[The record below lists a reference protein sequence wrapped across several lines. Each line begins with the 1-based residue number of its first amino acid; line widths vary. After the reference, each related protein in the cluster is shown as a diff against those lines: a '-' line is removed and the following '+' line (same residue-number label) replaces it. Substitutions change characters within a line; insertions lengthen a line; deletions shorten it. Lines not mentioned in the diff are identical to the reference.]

1 MSENLEATVRAE
13 VRAWLE
19 ANWDPSLSLLEWRNM
34 LAESGWGM
42 PVWPREWW
50 GRGLPPGMTPVV
62 EDEFARI
69 NAVGVAKSGVR
80 LLVAATILEH
90 GTEAH
95 KERFLKRIL
104 TGEDT
109 WCQLFSEPGS
119 GSDLAGLTTRA
130 VFEGNQWTINGQKVW
145 STSAHHANWGVL
157 LARTDWDQTKH
168 LSLIHI

>member
-19 ANWDPSLSLLEWRNM
+19 ANWDPCLSLLEWRNM

-109 WCQLFSEPGS
+109 WCQLFTSQVAALIWLALPREPSLRG
-119 GSDLAGLTTRA
+119 T
-130 VFEGNQWTINGQKVW
+130 NGP
-145 STSAHHANWGVL
+145 STAKRFGQRVHTM
-157 LARTDWDQTKH
+157 RTGAYCSHVPTGTKPNTKA
-168 LSLIHI
+168 